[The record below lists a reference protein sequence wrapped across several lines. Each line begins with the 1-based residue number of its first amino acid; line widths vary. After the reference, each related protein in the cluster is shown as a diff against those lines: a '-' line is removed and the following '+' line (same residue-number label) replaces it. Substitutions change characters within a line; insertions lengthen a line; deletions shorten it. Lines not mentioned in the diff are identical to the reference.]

1 MYNFLSIKVYMDP
14 SSKKPIQE
22 VSELL
27 KQLKKDISEMKD
39 DVKYIKNNIT
49 EKDEEAEIIVQPI
62 SSGWW

>member
-27 KQLKKDISEMKD
+27 KQLKKDITQTIGTFIHSIVEM
-39 DVKYIKNNIT
+39 VRTGPLTMIRQWNC
-49 EKDEEAEIIVQPI
+49 
-62 SSGWW
+62 